1 MEVTRFDP
9 SSILTLKA
17 DGAIEHVGPFGVHI
31 HVLHLEPGVDP
42 LPKLGQQKQPIP
54 TCHPAVDRLSAVFGD
69 TCQKFDHM
77 T

>member
-42 LPKLGQQKQPIP
+42 LPQLG
-54 TCHPAVDRLSAVFGD
+54 
-69 TCQKFDHM
+69 
-77 T
+77 